1 MAFNYNP
8 YSGYNPMMPY
18 MPQNNQPIMPAQ
30 MPAQASST
38 AGNINTQPL
47 QQNGFI
53 CRPVTSRLEAEAV
66 QVDFLGPGTIMPD
79 LAHGTIYLKRFNSN
93 TGASDF
99 IVFEVQQPAPEP
111 APVQYATLDDIKS
124 IRTEIEA
131 LKKGV
136 AEE

>member
-1 MAFNYNP
+1 MMAYGYQSYNY
-8 YSGYNPMMPY
+8 SPMYQGSPALA
-18 MPQNNQPIMPAQ
+18 PQQPIQNGFP
-30 MPAQASST
+30 
-38 AGNINTQPL
+38 AGNINTQPM

-124 IRTEIEA
+124 IRAEIEA
-131 LKKGV
+131 LKKG
-136 AEE
+136 ASEE